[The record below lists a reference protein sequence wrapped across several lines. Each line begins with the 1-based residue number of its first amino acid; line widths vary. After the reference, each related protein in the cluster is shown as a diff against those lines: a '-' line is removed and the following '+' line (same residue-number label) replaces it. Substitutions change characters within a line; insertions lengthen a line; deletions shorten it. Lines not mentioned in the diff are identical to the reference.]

1 MTQPYSSAPL
11 RIGTA
16 EREAAGRALDA
27 HLQAGRLDAEEYG
40 ERYARAMSARTRE
53 DLRPLFVDLP
63 APHPEFADER
73 RPRTSPGWSRGPGVP
88 VAAMLVALG
97 AVAVVMTLLIGWF
110 PVGLLFWFVVLP
122 KLGMRGWGSCGSRRR
137 WSHYEYRDS
146 SRPMSATH

>member
-1 MTQPYSSAPL
+1 MSQPYSAAPL

-40 ERYARAMSARTRE
+40 ERYARAMSARTR
-53 DLRPLFVDLP
+53 DDIRPLFADLP

-73 RPRTSPGWSRGPGVP
+73 QRRRQAWYRAPGVP
-88 VAAMLVALG
+88 VAALVALG
-97 AVAVVMTLLIGWF
+97 AVAVLMTYFIGWF

-122 KLGMRGWGSCGSRRR
+122 KLGMRGWGGCGSRRR
-137 WSHYEYRDS
+137 WSRYDYRDS
-146 SRPMSATH
+146 SHPMSPTH